1 MENESLLDM
10 IDKKFVNPLKELKSQ
25 VKNNSTY
32 IIQFFSNEVVNADNK
47 EKMLLNFRRG
57 IEMLIKVPLIV
68 TTISKSTNKIIVV
81 RSDNLSQLLDDR
93 YYTEFQLSSFLDI
106 FKIETNNFKKMNM
119 DNKEPHI
126 GLIINYILIHYNT
139 TFRKFMNRNTQYYY
153 MYKFFFDKGTD
164 IKYILEELNSYHYNI
179 ETKEVYENLK
189 IENIKNDT
197 YIIYE
202 EIILLLKKLPNKIS
216 I

>member
-202 EIILLLKKLPNKIS
+202 EIILLLKKLPDKIS